1 MIHIQL
7 VNDDKNAL
15 ILLEK
20 LFELKLLV
28 NIGALEH
35 IDKLKVD
42 VVFLDIDMPH
52 PITEEKLQICMS
64 T

>member
-52 PITEEKLQICMS
+52 L
-64 T
+64 

>member
-15 ILLEK
+15 ILAEK

-28 NIGALEH
+28 NIQILLELWN
-35 IDKLKVD
+35 IL
-42 VVFLDIDMPH
+42 I
-52 PITEEKLQICMS
+52 S
-64 T
+64 

>member
-52 PITEEKLQICMS
+52 PITEEKLKICMS